1 MASAASTADA
11 ITPLRYGRRKPRRRQ
26 NVSIT
31 SGNIVGRRACGPLRQ
46 LPPPAH
52 RAHHP
57 RLVVLALPALEDGPR
72 LSALSA
78 PAGGGMQGMGATA
91 ALPLVAAVLSGW
103 VAQPPAK
110 VARTEVGAARVG
122 AAAYIVGGFS
132 PRGNATVA
140 TVERYDLRRGTT
152 RIVAPLPVALNH
164 APAVAHG
171 GAVYVVGGYAG
182 SGHGA
187 DAGTRG
193 LLRYDPRSD
202 RWSRLKPMPTA
213 RGALCA
219 GAIGGRIYA
228 AGGASRGKPLDTL
241 EVYDVATDRWS
252 TGPPMGRAREH
263 LACAVAAGRLYVL
276 AGRASG
282 QGNFTTAERFD
293 PARNRWES
301 LPDMTKARGG
311 IAAATVGDDVVVL
324 GGEESGG
331 TIEEVEAYNVV
342 TGAWRALPD
351 LRTPRHGLGAVAYR
365 GRVYAIEGGTS
376 PGFSFSRTVEAL
388 VARRAS
394 SS

>member
-1 MASAASTADA
+1 MG
-11 ITPLRYGRRKPRRRQ
+11 TP
-26 NVSIT
+26 
-31 SGNIVGRRACGPLRQ
+31 
-46 LPPPAH
+46 
-52 RAHHP
+52 
-57 RLVVLALPALEDGPR
+57 
-72 LSALSA
+72 
-78 PAGGGMQGMGATA
+78 A

-103 VAQPPAK
+103 VAQPPTK
-110 VARTEVGAARVG
+110 VARTEVGAARLG
-122 AAAYIVGGFS
+122 AAAYLVGGFS
-132 PRGNATVA
+132 PRGNATLA

-152 RIVAPLPVALNH
+152 RIVAPMPIALNH

-171 GAVYVVGGYAG
+171 GGVYVVGGYAG

-202 RWSRLKPMPTA
+202 RWSRLAPMPTA

-228 AGGASRGKPLDTL
+228 AGGASRGHPLDTL
-241 EVYDVATDRWS
+241 EVYDIAGKRWT
-252 TGPPMGRAREH
+252 TGPPMGRGREH
-263 LACAVAAGRLYVL
+263 LACAVAAGKLYVL

-293 PARNRWES
+293 PATNRWES
-301 LPDMTKARGG
+301 LPDMAKARGG

-324 GGEESGG
+324 GGEESAG
-331 TIEEVEAYNVV
+331 TIEEVEAYNVA
-342 TGAWRALPD
+342 TRGWRALPD